1 MLVLW
6 DILKKTIVCFLR
18 PNRVQHK
25 QKTVA
30 GELLGTGTLT
40 LKDQAISC

>member
-1 MLVLW
+1 MLILW
-6 DILKKTIVCFLR
+6 DILKNTIVCFLR

-30 GELLGTGTLT
+30 GELLDAGTLT
-40 LKDQAISC
+40 LKDQAIPC